1 MPRALLHTFLCLGL
15 GTLAENRLWQ
25 VERWGWF
32 WCRWIQRRS
41 IWRRT
46 LMLWTFLSLIAV

>member
-46 LMLWTFLSLIAV
+46 L